1 MFEKSISLTDFS
13 DTPTKVGAFRRIVR
27 ICIRR
32 RISLIGFIII
42 LANILTAIFAPL
54 IAPYDPYL
62 QDLPNALLKPN
73 HEHVLGTDSLG
84 RDILSRVIYGSRISL
99 LVGIV
104 AVGIAAIIGM
114 TLGLVAGYFGG
125 IVYAIIMRFTDI
137 LMTFPLLVF
146 ALVLAALFGGG
157 LTNVMFAVGIA
168 LSSLYT
174 RLMCGQ
180 VLTVKAN
187 EYILAAKSLGAKN
200 IRIMLSHILPNC
212 FPPLIVLI
220 TLNIGAAILSEA
232 SLSFLGLGIEAPT
245 AAWGAMVN
253 DGYKYLLSN
262 PFLSFAPG
270 LSIMILVFAFNM
282 AGDGLRDAL
291 DPRLRGTL

>member
-1 MFEKSISLTDFS
+1 MSVKSISLIDFS
-13 DTPTKVGAFRRIVR
+13 DTPPKVGEFRRIVR

-54 IAPYDPYL
+54 LAPYDPYL

-73 HEHVLGTDSLG
+73 LEHMLGTDSLG
-84 RDILSRVIYGSRISL
+84 RDTLSRVIYGSRISL

-125 IVYAIIMRFTDI
+125 MIYTTIMRFIDI

-200 IRIMLSHILPNC
+200 TRIMLSHILPNC

-232 SLSFLGLGIEAPT
+232 GLSFLGLGIEAPT

-270 LSIMILVFAFNM
+270 LAIMLLVFAFNM